1 MSKSATEK
9 VSSADESASDV
20 NKDKFEKGSDKQSEE
35 ESVTSNDKE
44 FTDSESA
51 ESYSSENEES
61 ERVSCHVCEKKFA
74 NKRSLASHK
83 SRFHRDLI
91 NKKNVHHAS
100 RNEINDSLS
109 SRYGKGFQASNDK
122 QSTIASTPE
131 SDSSLP
137 SSNNGFIVK
146 NFPCHYCDKS
156 FANKHRLRS
165 HKNRFHY
172 NKKLNSS
179 SESEE
184 DDNMNK
190 GDSDEH
196 SDFSTNDSTTRKG
209 HSLKRKKG
217 TNIAVFNAT
226 LTKILDS
233 MRQIL
238 QSKNFNDE
246 EDCFDLLFCYQ
257 LKNELFAG
265 LEEYIMRN
273 HELDIKIAL
282 SEDEL
287 SLVNAV
293 LSTKSLIELKQLL
306 NENTKIVK
314 SIIEQHVLTKRK
326 KHDDESS

>member
-1 MSKSATEK
+1 MSKSVTEE
-9 VSSADESASDV
+9 VSSAVESVSDV
-20 NKDKFEKGSDKQSEE
+20 DKDKFDQGSDKQSEE

-51 ESYSSENEES
+51 ESCSSENEES
-61 ERVSCHVCEKKFA
+61 ERVSCHVCAKKFA

-100 RNEINDSLS
+100 RHEINDSLS
-109 SRYGKGFQASNDK
+109 SQSGKGFKASSDK

-131 SDSSLP
+131 SDSSLS
-137 SSNNGFIVK
+137 SSNKGFK
-146 NFPCHYCDKS
+146 AKDFPCHYCDRS
-156 FANKHRLRS
+156 FAKKHRLRS
-165 HKNRFHY
+165 QKNRIHH

-184 DDNMNK
+184 DGNM

-196 SDFSTNDSTTRKG
+196 SDCSTNDSTTRKR

-217 TNIAVFNAT
+217 MNLAVFNAT

-233 MRQIL
+233 MKQIL
-238 QSKNFNDE
+238 QSKNCPDE

-257 LKNELFAG
+257 LKNDLFAG
-265 LEEYIMRN
+265 LEDFIMRN
-273 HELDIKIAL
+273 HELDMKIVL

-314 SIIEQHVLTKRK
+314 SIIEQHVLIKRK
-326 KHDDESS
+326 KLDDESS

>member
-1 MSKSATEK
+1 MSKSVTEE
-9 VSSADESASDV
+9 VSSADESVSNVD
-20 NKDKFEKGSDKQSEE
+20 KDKLDQGSDKQSEE

-61 ERVSCHVCEKKFA
+61 EGVSCHVCEKKFA

-91 NKKNVHHAS
+91 NSKNISHAS
-100 RNEINDSLS
+100 RDEVNDSLS
-109 SRYGKGFQASNDK
+109 SQSERRFKASSDK
-122 QSTIASTPE
+122 QSQITSTSE

-137 SSNNGFIVK
+137 SSSKGITVK
-146 NFPCHYCDKS
+146 NYSCHYCDKN

-172 NKKLNSS
+172 NKRLKSS

-184 DDNMNK
+184 NDNTDD
-190 GDSDEH
+190 SEEH
-196 SDFSTNDSTTRKG
+196 SDSSTTDSTTRKG

-217 TNIAVFNAT
+217 MKLAVFNAT

-233 MRQIL
+233 MKQIL
-238 QSKNFNDE
+238 QSKNCNDE
-246 EDCFDLLFCYQ
+246 EDCFDLLFCYR

-265 LEEYIMRN
+265 LESYIIHN
-273 HELDIKIAL
+273 HGLDIDAVL

-293 LSTKSLIELKQLL
+293 ISTKSLIELKKLL
-306 NENTKIVK
+306 NENTQIVK
-314 SIIEQHVLTKRK
+314 SIVEQYVFTKRK
-326 KHDDESS
+326 KHDDE